1 MWVSID
7 KNVAVPMLRQVYQ
20 TIRDRILA
28 GELHAGYKL
37 PSTRVLASQLN
48 VSRNV
53 ILEAYEML
61 LAEGLASARPGS
73 GTYVAEGAVLP
84 GYVPAPPIAASASAM
99 DTDYTNEVSV
109 ISFRTGLPALE
120 LFPRKSWADLLQSVC
135 KEAPDLALGYGD
147 PAGEPE
153 LRRELADYLVRTR
166 GVKARPEH
174 IVITSGAVQAIQ
186 LVTRLLLSAGDEALV
201 EEPTNEDLKSILLA
215 TGATLRSMPVDDS
228 GVITADLPQ
237 INHPKLVY
245 LTPSHQFPL
254 GGILPIQRRIELI
267 QYAARTGCLLLE
279 DDYDSEFRYDGAP
292 VHSLQSLDPERVLY
306 VGTFSKI
313 LFPALRIGYIVL
325 PPSRVADF
333 IRLKQLADY
342 QTASLEQIVLSRFIR
357 KRLLHAH
364 VHKMKKVYAKRR
376 QVLLDSLEQHFT
388 GQYRVCGRPA
398 GLHLVAEFQFPLRED
413 LQECLRSE
421 NVFAAQLEGNRLLMG
436 YGHLNESKI
445 REGVSR
451 IRNALQRYI

>member
-1 MWVSID
+1 MWISID
-7 KNVAVPMLRQVYQ
+7 KNMTVPMLRQVYQ
-20 TIRDRILA
+20 AIRDQILT
-28 GELHAGYKL
+28 GELRAGYKL
-37 PSTRVLASQLN
+37 PSTRVLALQLN

-61 LAEGLASARPGS
+61 LAEGLAIARPGS

-84 GYVPAPPIAASASAM
+84 GYVSTPPVEMPEPAMNALCS
-99 DTDYTNEVSV
+99 NEQST
-109 ISFRTGLPALE
+109 ISFRTGLPALD
-120 LFPRKSWADLLQSVC
+120 LFPRKPWADLLQSVC

-147 PAGEPE
+147 PAGELE
-153 LRRELADYLVRTR
+153 LRRELADYLVHTR

-186 LVTRLLLSAGDEALV
+186 LVTRLLLTVGDEVLV
-201 EEPTNEDLKSILLA
+201 EEPTNEDLKSILSA
-215 TGATLRSMPVDDS
+215 TGATLRSMPVDDL
-228 GVITADLPQ
+228 GMLTAHLPQ
-237 INHPKLVY
+237 KGCPKLAY

-279 DDYDSEFRYDGAP
+279 DDYDSEFRYDGGP

-342 QTASLEQIVLSRFIR
+342 QTASLEQIVLSRYIR
-357 KRLLHAH
+357 KRLLHNH

-376 QVLLDSLEQHFT
+376 QVLINSLEQHFT
-388 GQYRVCGRPA
+388 GQYRVCGRAA
-398 GLHLVAEFQFPLRED
+398 GLHLVAEFQFLFRED
-413 LQECLRSE
+413 LLNCLRSQ
-421 NVFAAQLEGNRLLMG
+421 NVFAVQLEGNRLLMG
-436 YGHLNESKI
+436 YGHLHESEI
-445 REGVSR
+445 REGVRR
-451 IRNALQRYI
+451 IRNALQR

>member
-1 MWVSID
+1 MWISID
-7 KNVAVPMLRQVYQ
+7 KNMTVPMLRQVYQ
-20 TIRDRILA
+20 AIRDQILT
-28 GELHAGYKL
+28 GELRAGYKL
-37 PSTRVLASQLN
+37 PSTRVLALQLN

-61 LAEGLASARPGS
+61 LAEGLAIARPGS

-84 GYVPAPPIAASASAM
+84 GYVSIPPVEMPEPAMNALCS
-99 DTDYTNEVSV
+99 NEQST
-109 ISFRTGLPALE
+109 ISFRTGLPALD

-147 PAGEPE
+147 PAGELE
-153 LRRELADYLVRTR
+153 LRRELADYLVHTR

-186 LVTRLLLSAGDEALV
+186 LVTRLLLTVGDEVLV
-201 EEPTNEDLKSILLA
+201 EEPTNEDLKSILSA
-215 TGATLRSMPVDDS
+215 TGATLRSMPVDDL
-228 GVITADLPQ
+228 GMLTAHLPQ
-237 INHPKLVY
+237 KGCPKLAY

-279 DDYDSEFRYDGAP
+279 DDYDSEFRYDGGP

-342 QTASLEQIVLSRFIR
+342 QTASLEQIVLSRYIR
-357 KRLLHAH
+357 KRLLHNH

-376 QVLLDSLEQHFT
+376 QVLINSLEQHFT
-388 GQYRVCGRPA
+388 GQYRVCGRAA
-398 GLHLVAEFQFPLRED
+398 GLHLVAEFQFLFRED
-413 LQECLRSE
+413 LLNCLRSQ
-421 NVFAAQLEGNRLLMG
+421 NVFAVQLEGSRLLMG
-436 YGHLNESKI
+436 YGHLHESEI
-445 REGVSR
+445 REGVRR
-451 IRNALQRYI
+451 IRNALQR

>member
-1 MWVSID
+1 MWLSID
-7 KNVAVPMLRQVYQ
+7 KNVTVPMLRQVYQ
-20 TIRDRILA
+20 AIRDRILA

-37 PSTRVLASQLN
+37 PSTRVLALQLN

-61 LAEGLASARPGS
+61 LAEGLAIARSGS

-84 GYVPAPPIAASASAM
+84 GYVSAPPIEASASAM
-99 DTDYTNEVSV
+99 NTSYSNEESV

-153 LRRELADYLVRTR
+153 LRRELADYLVHTR

-201 EEPTNEDLKSILLA
+201 EEPTNEDLKSILSA

-237 INHPKLVY
+237 KRHPKLAY

-306 VGTFSKI
+306 VGTFSKV

-342 QTASLEQIVLSRFIR
+342 QTASLEQIVLSRYIR
-357 KRLLHAH
+357 KRLLHKH

-388 GQYRVCGRPA
+388 GQYRICGRSA
-398 GLHLVAEFQFPLRED
+398 GLHLVAEFQFSLREN
-413 LQECLRSE
+413 LLEHLRSE

-436 YGHLNESKI
+436 YGHLKENEI

-451 IRNALQRYI
+451 IRNALLR

>member
-1 MWVSID
+1 MWLSID
-7 KNVAVPMLRQVYQ
+7 KSASVPMLRQVYQ

-28 GELHAGYKL
+28 GELHAGYRL
-37 PSTRVLASQLN
+37 PSTRLLASQLN

-61 LAEGLASARPGS
+61 LAEGLASAHPGS
-73 GTYVAEGAVLP
+73 GTYVAEGAALP
-84 GYVPAPPIAASASAM
+84 GYVSTPPIEVPSSASSIQYP
-99 DTDYTNEVSV
+99 DEVPV

-153 LRRELADYLVRTR
+153 LRRELASYLAYTR
-166 GVKARPEH
+166 GVQARPEH
-174 IVITSGAVQAIQ
+174 IVVTSGAVQAIQ
-186 LVTRLLLSAGDEALV
+186 LVTRLLLSAGDEVLV
-201 EEPTNEDLKSILLA
+201 EEPTNEDLKSILSA

-228 GVITADLPQ
+228 GVITAYLPQ
-237 INHPKLVY
+237 KKHPKLAY

-306 VGTFSKI
+306 VGTFSKT

-325 PPSRVADF
+325 PPSHVADF

-342 QTASLEQIVLSRFIR
+342 QTASLEQIVLSRYIG
-357 KRLLHAH
+357 KRLLHQH

-388 GQYRVCGRPA
+388 GQFRVCGRSA
-398 GLHLVAEFQFPLRED
+398 GLHLVAEFQFSLPENLP
-413 LQECLRSE
+413 ECLRSE
-421 NVFAAQLEGNRLLMG
+421 NVFAVQLEGNRLLMG
-436 YGHLNESKI
+436 YGHLNESEI

-451 IRNALQRYI
+451 IRNALQRHI